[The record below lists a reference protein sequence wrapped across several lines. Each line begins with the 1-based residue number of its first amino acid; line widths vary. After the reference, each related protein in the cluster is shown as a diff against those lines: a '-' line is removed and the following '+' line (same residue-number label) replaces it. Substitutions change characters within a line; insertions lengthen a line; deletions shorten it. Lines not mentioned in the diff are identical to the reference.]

1 MRIFIAIEL
10 PDKIK
15 KKIVD
20 IQKHLP
26 DFDGKLT
33 EPENLHLTLKFL
45 GNIDEKTLTE
55 VKKRLKK
62 IKFDKFEAKI
72 DFIDVFSP
80 DYIKI
85 IWLHL
90 ESCAEL
96 HKAIDESLNGLFPTE
111 KRFMSHLTIARVKN
125 IEDREEFLDK
135 VQTIKIPKIKFRID
149 KFYIKKST
157 LEKPQPKYE
166 TLESYD
172 LD

>member
-1 MRIFIAIEL
+1 MRTFVAVEL
-10 PDKIK
+10 PEDVK
-15 KKIVD
+15 KNIIR
-20 IQKHLP
+20 IQKQLP
-26 DFDGKLT
+26 SFDGKLT

-45 GNIDEKTLTE
+45 GDIDDKILVQ

-62 IKFDKFEAKI
+62 IKFSRFKAKI

-85 IWLHL
+85 IWLHV

-96 HKAIDESLNGLFPTE
+96 HKAVDSALSDLFPSE
-111 KRFMSHLTIARVKN
+111 KRFMSHLTIARVKH

-135 VQTIKIPKIKFRID
+135 VQTIKILETKFDIE
-149 KFYIKKST
+149 KFYLKKST